1 MTLRFD
7 GKVVIVTGA
16 GGGLGRTYALE
27 FAKRGAKVVVND
39 LGGDAHGT
47 SASTSMADK
56 VVKEIR
62 EAGGTAVANYD
73 SVEFGAKIVKTA
85 IDHYGRVDIVINNA
99 GILRDI
105 SFLKMSDLDWDLIH
119 KVHLKG
125 AYSVTKAAWPYMRDQ
140 KYGRVIVTSSNAGI
154 YGSFGQAN
162 YSAAKMGLVGF
173 SNALA
178 LEGAKYNIKANAL
191 VPTAGSRLTQTVMP
205 QDLVDALKPEY
216 VTPLVVYLSHEACQ
230 ETGKVFEAG
239 AGWYGTIQYYRS
251 KGKVIPH
258 ATAED
263 IKNNWSEITNMSQ
276 AKHYENNR
284 DVTTELME
292 ALGKQSEEAPK
303 HTEAKSS
310 GSSSSL
316 KSAAVFKQIS
326 DGIKQ
331 NPDAAKSAKAIIQY
345 VLTQNGKEAGK
356 FTLDL
361 KNEPFSVYEGEVKK
375 GEKATAVVT
384 VDDEDFVKVAS
395 GQLAPQK
402 AFMSGKLKVKG
413 NIMVLQKLGLME
425 KQKSK
430 I

>member
-1 MTLRFD
+1 
-7 GKVVIVTGA
+7 VTGA

-27 FAKRGAKVVVND
+27 FVKRGAKVVVND

-62 EAGGTAVANYD
+62 AAGGTAVANYD
-73 SVEFGAKIVKTA
+73 SVEFGEKIVKTA
-85 IDHYGRVDIVINNA
+85 IDNFGRIDVVINNA

-105 SFLKMSDLDWDLIH
+105 SFLKMTELDWDLIH

-140 KYGRVIVTSSNAGI
+140 KYGRIIVTSSNAGI

-216 VTPLVVYLSHEACQ
+216 VTPLVVFLSHESCD

-239 AGWYGTIQYYRS
+239 AGWYGTLKYYRS
-251 KGKVIPH
+251 QGKVIPH

-263 IKNNWSEITNMSQ
+263 LRNNWREITDMSK
-276 AKHYENNR
+276 AKHFENNR
-284 DVTTELME
+284 DVTAELIE
-292 ALGKQSEEAPK
+292 ALANQATETTNQSA
-303 HTEAKSS
+303 TQSTGFSS
-310 GSSSSL
+310 TL
-316 KSAAVFKQIS
+316 KSAAVFKQIA
-326 DGIKQ
+326 DGVKQ
-331 NPDAAKSAKAIIQY
+331 NPDAAKSAKAIVLY
-345 VLTQNGKEAGK
+345 VITQNGKEAGK

-361 KNEPFSVYEGEVKK
+361 KNEPFSVYQGDVKN
-375 GEKATAVVT
+375 GEKPTATVT

-402 AFMSGKLKVKG
+402 AFMTGKLKVKG
-413 NIMVLQKLGLME
+413 NVMVLQKLQGVME

-430 I
+430 L